1 MVLFCYRPE
10 YYGIDN
16 YEIGNNTFDANG
28 LFMLIIA
35 KHRNGELGEVPL
47 KFISEQ
53 TKITNLDFK
62 SDFDKEEPLDTN
74 KSKAL
79 KPNSEFFI
87 DDHVKDLSFFENL
100 DEEETPF

>member
-1 MVLFCYRPE
+1 
-10 YYGIDN
+10 
-16 YEIGNNTFDANG
+16 
-28 LFMLIIA
+28 MLIIA

-62 SDFDKEEPLDTN
+62 SDFDKEEPQN
-74 KSKAL
+74 KNRSTAL
-79 KPNSEFFI
+79 KPNSQFFI
-87 DDHVKDLSFFENL
+87 DKDAEKHSIFEDN